1 MVEEDEGL
9 EIKCAFRTNVL
20 NERFQY
26 VIVLRIWRNVLTLTL
41 SIVKARDQNLSPP
54 PRLVQKGIV

>member
-9 EIKCAFRTNVL
+9 EIKCTNVL